1 VYFVYSVQC
10 CIISA
15 TSLIPVTVNCNGRSA
30 LCLSLLFLRGLG
42 PAFWG
47 WSGDNQGAFGLAF
60 SVGGF
65 ELHVL
70 VGMTGTVLLCV
81 TWCLVCV

>member
-1 VYFVYSVQC
+1 
-10 CIISA
+10 
-15 TSLIPVTVNCNGRSA
+15 
-30 LCLSLLFLRGLG
+30 LCPSLLFLHGLG

-65 ELHVL
+65 ELNVL
-70 VGMTGTVLLCV
+70 VGMTGTVLLRV
-81 TWCLVCV
+81 T